1 MEGSVEDRVKGTGGE
16 SLESRVVGVAVVI
29 LSEDSFRDLT
39 GIVGTGGGAVT
50 ESVTMGKDPIIIIHN
65 NA

>member
-1 MEGSVEDRVKGTGGE
+1 MEDRAEE

-29 LSEDSFRDLT
+29 LSENLFRDLT
-39 GIVGTGGGAVT
+39 GIVGTGGGAIT
-50 ESVTMGKDPIIIIHN
+50 ESVTMGKDPIIIIIIIIIIIHN